1 MSKAKMS
8 KAEKRRS
15 DKIKRMAALLCADS
29 PVIDKLIAD
38 MPETPF
44 KTGGMITVDG
54 ESIRIKNKSYEP
66 RQLQKITLSTEGSMR
81 IFDRYGK
88 KLCGTLALNLSSAN
102 IERFCLWAR
111 KHKIP
116 AEIVSGRSEKFFQIF
131 FLVLVTLII
140 VLIKLFSHLF

>member
-1 MSKAKMS
+1 MSRAKMS
-8 KAEKRRS
+8 EAVKQRS

-88 KLCGTLALNLSSAN
+88 KLCGTLTLNLSSAN